1 MKNSGDRRP
10 HGAEAVKNIEVSE
23 SHIKPR
29 AIFAVIFLIMGIAA
43 IGLCVKNL
51 LNTAPGWQRVEV
63 YLSEPSAA
71 DEFTLDLNFGA
82 EGRNPTAES
91 KIVTALY
98 SEACVKAYKLFDSE
112 LLFDG
117 VNNVAYINA
126 HPNEE
131 ITVDPVL
138 YDAFSKWDRYGGRYL
153 YLAPVY
159 DEYDAAFFGIEM
171 PESAA
176 ELDPYEN
183 EEFASELNQL
193 AEFAKDS
200 GHISLKLLGDNKVVL
215 YVSDEYAAFAAEY
228 GITSYVDFYRTKNAF
243 IIDYFADILAD
254 NGLGAAVISSHDGY
268 TRNLDADGN
277 EYVLSI
283 FDRTGDQICTAGKL
297 KYTSPQAFVM
307 LSDFPMSE
315 RDSYRYYMKG
325 GRIITPFID
334 PEDGLYRTAA
344 SSMISYSGSM
354 GCADI
359 LLQML
364 PVYIADE
371 VDTTLLGA
379 ASEQG
384 IDSIWCEDF
393 TVYHTDKDGA
403 FFDVFSDGEILYDAE
418 YAGE

>member
-1 MKNSGDRRP
+1 MKRSGDRRP

-29 AIFAVIFLIMGIAA
+29 AIFAVIFLIIGIVA

-51 LNTAPGWQRVEV
+51 LNTDPGWQRVEV
-63 YLSEPSAA
+63 HLSEPSAA
-71 DEFTLDLNFGA
+71 DEFTLDCHFGVG
-82 EGRNPTAES
+82 GRNPTAEN
-91 KIVTALY
+91 KLVTALY
-98 SEACVKAYKLFDSE
+98 LDACVKAYKLFDSE

-117 VNNVAYINA
+117 INNVAYINA

-138 YDAFSKWDRYGGRYL
+138 YDAFSKWDKHGGRYL

-176 ELDPYEN
+176 ELDPYKN
-183 EEFASELNQL
+183 EEFASELQQL
-193 AEFAKDS
+193 AEFANDPEQV
-200 GHISLKLLGDNKVVL
+200 SLKLLGDNKVML
-215 YVSDEYAAFAAEY
+215 YVSDEYATFADEW
-228 GITSYVDFYRTKNAF
+228 GITSYIDFYRTKNAF
-243 IIDYFADILAD
+243 IIDYFADILTD
-254 NGLGAAVISSHDGY
+254 NGFSAAIISSHDGY
-268 TRNLDADGN
+268 MRNLDVGGN
-277 EYVLSI
+277 EYAFSI
-283 FDRTGDQICTAGKL
+283 FDRVGDYVYAAGKL

-315 RDSYRYYMKG
+315 RDSYCYYVKD

-334 PEDGLYRTAA
+334 PEDGLYKTAA
-344 SSMISYSGSM
+344 SSMISYSETM

-371 VDTTLLGA
+371 VDTALLKEVSG
-379 ASEQG
+379 QG
-384 IDSIWCEDF
+384 IDSVWCEDF

-403 FFDVFSDGEILYDAE
+403 FFDIFSDEEISYTAE